1 MLASKPPPRP
11 LLLLIG
17 PCPTGRVL
25 CDEVGCAPPPSPPSF
40 ATWVEG
46 RWREHRRALPSRFL
60 SCKVGSAEVAPRLG
74 SV

>member
-25 CDEVGCAPPPSPPSF
+25 CGEGGWCAPPLLPSF
-40 ATWVEG
+40 ATWVGG

-60 SCKVGSAEVAPRLG
+60 SYKVRSVGVAPRLS